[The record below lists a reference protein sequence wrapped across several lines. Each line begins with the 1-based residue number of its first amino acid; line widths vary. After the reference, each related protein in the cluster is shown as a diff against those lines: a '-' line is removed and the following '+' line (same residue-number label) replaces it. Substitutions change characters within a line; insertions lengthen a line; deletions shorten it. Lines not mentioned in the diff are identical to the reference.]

1 MTLKLATTLDG
12 QIAAA
17 DHTSKWITGGAA
29 REDTHQLRSESD
41 VVIVGAGTVIEDNP
55 SLDVRL
61 EGYAGRQPRP
71 VIVAG
76 ARPLPERATLFAR
89 DPLVYT
95 PGDGVG
101 AGERVVL
108 GDNSAVDLGAM
119 LDDLGGRGYVTAMVE
134 GGATLAAAMLRG
146 GLVDRIVW
154 YLAAKLGVGR
164 GIGAFAGS
172 FRTLADAVPTEFE
185 SVSRI
190 GEDIKI
196 EAKVGS

>member
-1 MTLKLATTLDG
+1 MTFAP
-12 QIAAA
+12 
-17 DHTSKWITGGAA
+17 SFMN
-29 REDTHQLRSESD
+29 QLRSESD
-41 VVIVGAGTVIEDNP
+41 VVIVGAGTVIDDDP

-76 ARPLPERATLFAR
+76 DRPLPEGATLFTR
-89 DPLVYT
+89 DPLIYT
-95 PGDGVG
+95 PGVAVG

-108 GDNSAVDLGAM
+108 GANSVVDLGAM
-119 LDDLGGRGYVTAMVE
+119 LDDLGSRGYVTAMVE

-146 GLVDRIVW
+146 GHVDRAVW
-154 YLAAKLGVGR
+154 YLAPKLGVGR

-172 FRTLADAVPTEFE
+172 FRTLADAVPAEFE
-185 SVSRI
+185 SVSRV

-196 EAKVGS
+196 EAKVGN